1 MTLTGDSSDED
12 FRTNAPAA
20 YAWVM
25 QHMPDECAQA
35 LAQFT
40 NVNPRLQGIEW
51 WDALDQMRDAD
62 AFLEYTEPLAE
73 RTNGWGVLH
82 VYITF
87 TLLFSTPAFSQEYDD
102 DMRFIVLRAT
112 IDNNSRR

>member
-35 LAQFT
+35 LANFVHT
-40 NVNPRLQGIEW
+40 NPRMDGVDW
-51 WDALDQMRDAD
+51 WTAMDALRDSDTGLAII
-62 AFLEYTEPLAE
+62 EPLVE
-73 RTNGWGVLH
+73 RTPGWGTLH
-82 VYITF
+82 VYIAL
-87 TLLFSTPAFSQEYDD
+87 TLLYSTPAFSQEYDD
-102 DMRFIVLRAT
+102 DKRFIVLRAT
-112 IDNNSRR
+112 IDNNSRY